1 MDPFHEALARRT
13 RLFEDYLRKMEQRRR
28 CISSDCFIVFHEE
41 PRRGDRSAP
50 ALAATR
56 QAERELARTV
66 SGRLELSAS
75 TLDDGYDTDQS
86 WAGEPSGP
94 RDQSKFIQ
102 FAFWERFFVVD
113 LPNDILLET
122 DGRRIQRDRPGFFF
136 VGERDD
142 YPYYHQDVAVHNPL
156 QKQYVYGDQEAAA
169 ADAAHVFF
177 RVWNFPIDSRL
188 YVSSASFHTRDR
200 WDESLPLG

>member
-13 RLFEDYLRKMEQRRR
+13 RLFEDYLRKMEERRR
-28 CISSDCFIVFHEE
+28 RISSDCFIVFHEE

-50 ALAATR
+50 VLAAAK
-56 QAERELARTV
+56 QAQRELARTV
-66 SGRLELSAS
+66 SGSLELSAS
-75 TLDDGYDTDQS
+75 SFDDGDAANQ
-86 WAGEPSGP
+86 GEADGSSGP
-94 RDQSKFIQ
+94 RGQSKFIQ
-102 FAFWERFFVVD
+102 FAFWERFFVID

-122 DGRRIQRDRPGFFF
+122 DGRRIHRDRPGFFF

-142 YPYYHQDVAVHNPL
+142 YPYYHQDVAVHNPV
-156 QKQYVYGDQEAAA
+156 QKQYVYGDQDAAA

-177 RVWNFPIDSRL
+177 QVWNFLIDSRL

-200 WDESLPLG
+200 WEESLPLG